1 MSSQSSNSASSVPSY
16 NPSPDPY
23 KSLIKRALRLV
34 TGHGRPSAREQA
46 LAQLVASTKAELD
59 EARRR
64 ASIGSAGD
72 ETPLPIT
79 QVMRSPKGTD
89 RRVIVHYDGMV
100 ISAVLHPLGKR
111 NVDRESE
118 VWRCLR
124 DQAIR
129 VREQRR

>member
-1 MSSQSSNSASSVPSY
+1 MSSPSSSTASSVPSY
-16 NPSPDPY
+16 NPPPNTYD
-23 KSLIKRALRLV
+23 SLIKRALRLV
-34 TGHGRPSAREQA
+34 TGHGQPSAREQA

-64 ASIGSAGD
+64 AGIGSTGD

-79 QVMRSPKGTD
+79 QVMRSPKGAD
-89 RRVIVHYDGMV
+89 RRVVIFYDGMV
-100 ISAVLHPLGKR
+100 ITAVLHPLGKR
-111 NVDRESE
+111 NPRREAE

-124 DQAIR
+124 ENAIR